1 MKKYKENSF
10 VWRLLKFL
18 PTLIGSFIDL
28 GDTEVTTLG
37 ALMNVTTISALFSL
51 SIPHLFTKV
60 MKYFAAS
67 SVEDKAKVHEYLK
80 PDSSV

>member
-1 MKKYKENSF
+1 
-10 VWRLLKFL
+10 
-18 PTLIGSFIDL
+18 
-28 GDTEVTTLG
+28 
-37 ALMNVTTISALFSL
+37 MNVTTISALFSL